1 MIVVGDEGERELK
14 PKGSEGCFNKQ
25 LAHQS
30 ISYVGQGLS
39 DACGSVSLVTAILRL
54 FCTCL

>member
-30 ISYVGQGLS
+30 ISIGVKVFQTLVG
-39 DACGSVSLVTAILRL
+39 VYHW
-54 FCTCL
+54 